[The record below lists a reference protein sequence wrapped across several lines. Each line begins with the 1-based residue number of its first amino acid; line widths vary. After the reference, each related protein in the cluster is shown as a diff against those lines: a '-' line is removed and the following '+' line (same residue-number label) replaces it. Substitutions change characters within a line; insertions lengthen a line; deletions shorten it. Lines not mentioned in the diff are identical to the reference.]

1 MNTLNKIVEEITE
14 YAEAQHILK
23 CVKDIFGYEQER
35 DGDFLEFCKKW
46 TYDTPED
53 NTVKMIQT
61 LTELI
66 SDVEDVESEMY
77 NASDNV
83 SNAYNSIEDIYISED
98 CASDVKNKMKGLLS
112 DLKNPKTEQA
122 REMTSLD
129 KDELSKTMWIH
140 KENEDESK

>member
-14 YAEAQHILK
+14 YAEAEHILK
-23 CVKDIFGYEQER
+23 CVKDIFGYNQER

-53 NTVKMIQT
+53 NTVKLIQT

-77 NASDNV
+77 NASESVN
-83 SNAYNSIEDIYISED
+83 NAYSSIEDTYINED
-98 CASDVKNKMKGLLS
+98 SASDVKNKMKGLLS
-112 DLKNPKTEQA
+112 DLKNPKTE
-122 REMTSLD
+122 
-129 KDELSKTMWIH
+129 

>member
-1 MNTLNKIVEEITE
+1 MNTLNKIVEEINE
-14 YAEAQHILK
+14 
-23 CVKDIFGYEQER
+23 CVMAKDTLDSVKEIFGYQR
-35 DGDFLEFCKKW
+35 TTDGDFLEFCKKW

-53 NTVKMIQT
+53 NTVKLIQT

-83 SNAYNSIEDIYISED
+83 SHAYNSIEDIYISED

-112 DLKNPKTEQA
+112 DLKNPKTE
-122 REMTSLD
+122 
-129 KDELSKTMWIH
+129 
-140 KENEDESK
+140 KESEDESK